1 MSKSRGNGE
10 GSVSQEGARAGRP
23 DGRWIAQIYVD
34 GKKKRRIAPTEAKA
48 KRILREMQ
56 ADVAAGNTPG
66 HGNLTVA
73 QLLSQWER
81 NALPARE
88 LSPRTIDVYQW
99 CVEVLTESIGSTRA
113 DRLTPERVEKAFA
126 LLAESGRKSQGR
138 PVSRASLIKL
148 RSVLGKALDYGERR
162 QLVSRN
168 VARVVE
174 LPTAARRSAPG
185 RSLTV
190 EQANLLLESTAAHPL
205 HALWRLMLMTGL
217 RPGEATG
224 LTWADVDLDEG
235 LIHVRRSL
243 KLEHGTLRVTDSL
256 KTSRSRRS
264 LKAHPSVIDA
274 LNAHRSAQER
284 EAANLGERWSNVDD
298 LVFTTSTGRP
308 IDPNNLRR
316 VFRGLTQAAG
326 LGHWHPHELRHTAA
340 SILSAAGVPLERIA
354 DVLGHDGTRMTAL
367 VYRHVVSPTIDDA
380 VAMGDALA

>member
-10 GSVSQEGARAGRP
+10 GSVSQEGARAGRS

-34 GKKKRRIAPTEAKA
+34 GRKKRRIATTEAKA

-56 ADVAAGNTPG
+56 ADLAAGNTPG
-66 HGNLTVA
+66 HGNLTLA

-88 LSPRTIDVYQW
+88 LSPRTIEVYQW

-113 DRLTPERVEKAFA
+113 DRLTPDRVEKAFA
-126 LLAESGRKSQGR
+126 LLAECGRKSQGR
-138 PVSRASLIKL
+138 PVSRASLIKI

-174 LPTAARRSAPG
+174 LPATARRSAPG
-185 RSLTV
+185 RSLTI
-190 EQANLLLESTAAHPL
+190 EQANHLLESTADHRL

-224 LTWADVDLDEG
+224 LTWTDLDLDEG
-235 LIHVRRSL
+235 LLHVRRSL
-243 KLEHGTLRVTDSL
+243 KLEQGKLHVTDTL

-264 LKAHPSVIDA
+264 LKTHTSVIEA
-274 LNAHRSAQER
+274 LHTHRASQER
-284 EAANLGERWSNVDD
+284 EAAQLGDLWLNVDD

-316 VFRGLTQAAG
+316 VFRDQTEAAG
-326 LGHWHPHELRHTAA
+326 LGRWHPHELRHSTA

-380 VAMGDALA
+380 VAMGEALG